1 MLHTNLRNKEEAM
14 SFGWAGQILRADLS
28 DGRISKEPVEPYTRH
43 FIGGRGVSAK
53 MLFDEVAPKLS
64 LYDPAN
70 RIFFGPG
77 VLTGTPAA
85 GSSRLKV
92 TGVGAGGWVRAAGL
106 GGNIPQAMKWAG
118 YDLIVVQGKSD
129 TPVYLYIHDDS
140 VEIRDASHIWGKDTY
155 ETQLILK
162 DELGKPFEVMCIGP
176 GGENEVAF
184 GSIHTDWGSAAGR
197 CGFGGVM
204 GSKKLKAIAVK
215 GTRGVR
221 IAKLEEF
228 LKLAEEQRE
237 AYAANKEG
245 IETMQTVGTKC
256 LAWAWQRAG
265 VSPRGNFEECDWDLM
280 QFTKMDDFYNKYGV
294 CPHVCGSCPIEH
306 FTTFEMRGVGKGAAK
321 CTGTHSVTVT
331 IWNNDWELAFRAYNL
346 INRYG
351 LDIISTC
358 NIIAFLMELYDRGI
372 ITAEDTDGVPMKKGN
387 EDAII
392 TAIRKIG
399 EQEGFGRLFKEG
411 VVQGAKQ
418 IGSGAEKYAMAVKGM
433 ELEPYEYRVIKQMA
447 LATAT
452 NTKDLIDSINIF
464 AFDWAETLHD
474 EIREN
479 DEKMAE
485 EMYGTREAAYPHSY
499 EAAAAPTVDMENR
512 TLAADMVGVCKWLIP
527 WYMTPYLDV
536 PAKMFSLATGVEM
549 SEADLL
555 SAAARVVT
563 LERAVNV
570 MKGMRRKDDTLPK
583 RLFQEPVPGGRYKGE
598 RLIKAKFDKMLDSYY
613 ALRGYDRDGIPKEET
628 FKKYG
633 LLPEWQVFK
642 KKALVVAKES
652 SKAGEE

>member
-1 MLHTNLRNKEEAM
+1 M
-14 SFGWAGQILRADLS
+14 SFGWGGQILRVDLS
-28 DGRISKEPVEPYTRH
+28 NGRISKEPVESYTRY
-43 FIGGRGVSAK
+43 FIGGRGISMK
-53 MLFDEVAPKLS
+53 MLFDEVDPKWS
-64 LYDPAN
+64 PYDPAN
-70 RIFFGPG
+70 KIFFCPG

-92 TGVGAGGWVRAAGL
+92 TGIGAGGWVRAAGL
-106 GGNIPQAMKWAG
+106 GGNIPQAIKWAG

-140 VEIRDASHIWGKDTY
+140 VDIRDANHIWGKDTY

-162 DELGKPFEVMCIGP
+162 DELGKSFEVLCIGR

-184 GSIHTDWGSAAGR
+184 GSIHTDLGSAAGR

-204 GSKKLKAIAVK
+204 GSKNLKAIAVK

-228 LKLAEEQRE
+228 LKVAEEQRE
-237 AYAANKEG
+237 SYTANKEI
-245 IETMQTVGTKC
+245 IEAMQNAGAKH
-256 LAWAWQRAG
+256 LAWLWQAAG
-265 VSPRGNFEECDWDLM
+265 TAPRGNFEECDWDLI
-280 QFTKMDDFYNKYGV
+280 QFTKMDDFYNKYTV
-294 CPHVCGSCPIEH
+294 CPQVCGSCPIEH
-306 FTTFEMRGVGKGAAK
+306 FMTFDMQGVGKGAAK
-321 CTGTHSVTVT
+321 CTGTYSVTGT
-331 IWNNDWELAFRAYNL
+331 IWNNDWELAFRVFNL
-346 INRYG
+346 LNRYG
-351 LDIISTC
+351 LDNISTC

-372 ITAEDTDGVPMKKGN
+372 ITAEDTEGVPMKKGDEN
-387 EDAII
+387 AII
-392 TAIRKIG
+392 TTIRKIG

-411 VVQGAKQ
+411 VVRGAKK
-418 IGSGAEKYAMAVKGM
+418 IGGAEKYAMAVKGM
-433 ELEPYEYRVIKQMA
+433 ELEPSEYRIVKQVA

-452 NTKDLIDSINIF
+452 NTKDLIDATNIF
-464 AFDWAETLHD
+464 ANAWAAALDD
-474 EIREN
+474 EVKKQS
-479 DEKMAE
+479 EKMAE
-485 EMYGTREAAYPHSY
+485 EIYGTKEAAYPHSY
-499 EAAAAPTVDMENR
+499 KAAAAPTIDMEDR
-512 TLAADMVGVCKWLIP
+512 TVAIDMVGVCKYLIP

-555 SAAARVVT
+555 FAAARVST

-598 RLIKAKFDKMLDSYY
+598 RLIKAKFDKMLDNYY
-613 ALRGYDRDGIPKEET
+613 ALRGYNKDGVPKEET

-633 LLPEWQVFK
+633 LSSEWEVFK
-642 KKALVVAKES
+642 KMSLVGAKES
-652 SKAGEE
+652 LEAEGG